1 MKTRSTSRDKG
12 NENVLLRQGPRPCG
26 PAEFAC
32 ARTFPLILLIE
43 MSLLRQGVFL
53 FSWQISGGECV
64 FCSDKALDPM
74 GLWVC
79 PHKNISTDL
88 ADRDGLVGVERVFM
102 QRTE

>member
-1 MKTRSTSRDKG
+1 MAS
-12 NENVLLRQGPRPCG
+12 PRPDG
-26 PAEFAC
+26 AAEAIS
-32 ARTFPLILLIE
+32 TKQFPLNLLIE

>member
-1 MKTRSTSRDKG
+1 MAS
-12 NENVLLRQGPRPCG
+12 PRPNG
-26 PAEFAC
+26 AAEAIS
-32 ARTFPLILLIE
+32 TKQFPLNLLIE

-64 FCSDKALDPM
+64 FCSDKAFDPM

-79 PHKNISTDL
+79 RHMDISSFV
-88 ADRDGLVGVERVFM
+88 ADRVGVVGVERVFM